1 MSAARSAGLEAGHH
15 DRLSFARSAGLEAG
29 HVIAVALLLWVS
41 HLDTLALLFPV
52 WVRLVSIEILRR
64 GMARRPS
71 ARATA

>member
-1 MSAARSAGLEAGHH
+1 M
-15 DRLSFARSAGLEAG
+15 
-29 HVIAVALLLWVS
+29 IAVALLLWVS